1 MNKDVNESPTGP
13 TAVPSVD
20 AGDRAPIGLRVKG
33 RYRIVSEL
41 GAGAF
46 GTVCAAEDE
55 ATGHPVA
62 IRFLPRALAGPHAA
76 QTIQRTGRSIVAA
89 STGHPGLVRVLE
101 FGEVENG
108 RPFVAMELVEGRRL
122 SEMLSGGT
130 PLDIPAAL
138 RLALDLGGS
147 VETLHNMG
155 LVHGALRP
163 CNVMVLQDGRIKL
176 MDLELAGLRD
186 AQANEGLLAAE
197 APAEYLSPEQ
207 IRRAPA
213 TEKTDIYAFGVILYE
228 MLCGVPPFQAPTRDA
243 VLSKQLTE
251 TPTPM
256 RRRRR
261 AVPASVEAAV
271 ALALYKQ
278 PELRPLMQDVL
289 NRLWAETHGPVR
301 RWKRKAAIVG
311 GTIVTASIAAIVV
324 WGLVG
329 PRLLAPRPSAQSPAA
344 PSPAAPSPDRG
355 PTAPLAQPTPPPQQA
370 LAPARPA
377 PATERAT
384 VGAPPTSSIPAG
396 GPVTETRTAPPVV
409 PATPAPHAAPRS
421 TPAPP
426 PPPSPAS
433 PPPRAERRVEP
444 RTPPQA
450 PAGAASERRPPSPS
464 NTDTDDPGAI
474 IDWLL
479 KRSSE
484 RDK

>member
-1 MNKDVNESPTGP
+1 LCFEAKAAAALDHPNICTVFEVDEAEGTIFLAMAFVEGP
-13 TAVPSVD
+13 TVKEKIAQRPLKLEAVLE
-20 AGDRAPIGLRVKG
+20 I
-33 RYRIVSEL
+33 
-41 GAGAF
+41 
-46 GTVCAAEDE
+46 
-55 ATGHPVA
+55 
-62 IRFLPRALAGPHAA
+62 AA
-76 QTIQRTGRSIVAA
+76 QTA
-89 STGHPGLVRVLE
+89 E
-101 FGEVENG
+101 
-108 RPFVAMELVEGRRL
+108 
-122 SEMLSGGT
+122 
-130 PLDIPAAL
+130 
-138 RLALDLGGS
+138 
-147 VETLHNMG
+147 
-155 LVHGALRP
+155 
-163 CNVMVLQDGRIKL
+163 
-176 MDLELAGLRD
+176 GLRCAHQRGIVHRD
-186 AQANEGLLAAE
+186 IKPANIMVVANGPVKITDFGIARMRGTGDLTQTGMLLGS
-197 APAEYLSPEQ
+197 PKYMSPEQ
-207 IRRAPA
+207 VIGKRADHRS
-213 TEKTDIYAFGVILYE
+213 DIFSLGVILYE

-289 NRLWAETHGPVR
+289 NRLWAEAHGPVR

-329 PRLLAPRPSAQSPAA
+329 PRLLAPRPLAQSPAA
-344 PSPAAPSPDRG
+344 LSPAAPSPDRG

-384 VGAPPTSSIPAG
+384 VGAQPTSSIPAG

-426 PPPSPAS
+426 PPSPAS

-450 PAGAASERRPPSPS
+450 PAGAASERRPASPS